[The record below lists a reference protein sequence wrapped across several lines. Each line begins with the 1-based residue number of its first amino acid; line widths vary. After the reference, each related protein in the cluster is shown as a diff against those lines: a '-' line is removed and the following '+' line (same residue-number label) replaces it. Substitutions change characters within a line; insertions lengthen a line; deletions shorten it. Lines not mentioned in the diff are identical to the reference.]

1 MRPPHLSGNYAP
13 VTEELTAYDLPVTGS
28 VPDRLAGWYLRNG
41 PNPHDAASGHWFF
54 GDGMIHGVRLD
65 EGRATSYRN
74 RWVRTK
80 ALAGEGRRRDDQGD
94 VDRTAGVANTHVVRH
109 AGRTL
114 ALVETAFPHEM
125 HLSSGGA
132 PLPAGICDLD
142 TAGPYDF
149 GGRLTTAMTAHPKT
163 CPVTGEMHFFGYD
176 IAEPYLTYHRADA
189 AGDLVVSRPV
199 EVPGPTMMHD
209 FNLTAAHVVFMDLPV
224 VFDPELVKS
233 GSMPYRWDEGY
244 GARLGVL
251 RRDEPYGAV
260 RWFAVDPCYV
270 FHSLNAYDDG
280 DRVVVH
286 VMRYPELWRPGGERQ
301 RATLWRWTLDLVT
314 GQVTEEQRDD
324 RPGEFP
330 RVDDRLVGLDSR
342 FGHVTASR
350 GPIGDGSGGG
360 GEDESVTRKGGAL
373 HRYDLRTGMVST
385 HEFGA
390 GRIPAE
396 ASFAP
401 ADDDPGGPGWL
412 LTYVYD
418 AATDR
423 SDLVV
428 LDADDLEADPVATIH
443 LPGRVPFGF
452 HGSWLPDLRA

>member
-1 MRPPHLSGNYAP
+1 MQPPHLAGNYAP
-13 VTEELTAYDLPVTGS
+13 VTEELTAHDLPVTGS
-28 VPDRLAGWYLRNG
+28 VPDSLNGWYLRNG

-65 EGRATSYRN
+65 GGRATSYRN

-80 ALAGEGRRRDDQGD
+80 ALTGEGRSRDGQGNRD
-94 VDRTAGVANTHVVRH
+94 LTVGVANTHVVRH

-114 ALVETAFPHEM
+114 ALVESSFPHEM

-132 PLPAGICDLD
+132 PLPDGICDLD

-163 CPVTGEMHFFGYD
+163 CPVTGELHFFGYD
-176 IAEPYLTYHRADA
+176 VAEPYLTYHVADA
-189 AGDLVVSRPV
+189 AGDLVLSRPV
-199 EVPGPTMMHD
+199 EVPGPTMTHD

-224 VFDPELVKS
+224 VFDLDLAKG
-233 GSMPYRWDEGY
+233 GSMPYRWDDAY

-251 RRDEPYGAV
+251 RRDDPYGPV
-260 RWFAVDPCYV
+260 RWFTVDPCYV
-270 FHSLNAYDDG
+270 FHPLNAHDDG
-280 DRVVVH
+280 DRIVVH
-286 VMRYPELWRPGGERQ
+286 VMRYAELWRQGGGRQ

-314 GQVTEEQRDD
+314 GVVTEEQLDD

-342 FGHVTASR
+342 FGHITSNG
-350 GPIGDGSGGG
+350 GPIGEGAGGG
-360 GEDESVTRKGGAL
+360 HAVGDGVGDGGAL
-373 HRYDLRTGMVST
+373 LRYDLRTGVVSS
-385 HEFGA
+385 HDFGP
-390 GRIPAE
+390 GRVPSE

-428 LDADDLEADPVATIH
+428 LDADDLAAPPVAAVH

-452 HGSWLPDLRA
+452 HGSWLPDA